1 MPLNL
6 RRRFA
11 DVSRCGDADATESPK
26 AIRFFHPGYGK
37 APITND
43 AQPPIRDALISFP
56 AFDDGGIFYDIA
68 HTACG
73 ILAGNR
79 WDGYFSFDRQ
89 GETVVERP
97 IDGILRERAYFF
109 CLPQPRNSSV
119 DPYPI
124 FARFGDWRFPHNDLP
139 PCWERLRPRFHGD
152 ANGIIRRCA
161 LTDCGLSVDA
171 AHLIPVKE
179 TSWYN
184 DNGMMDYGKATSF
197 STEAVN
203 SLTNVISLRTDV
215 HRMFD
220 ERNFCFAPKADE
232 YQREVLP
239 LRTREDDGIASTNI
253 SVNEVQLPSTD
264 QHDSGKASRTEPSSS
279 DTSPAPVVLAA
290 HIRMD
295 HFLPN
300 IFRDFLFMTKEPRVL
315 LVWDEELGQYR
326 TERAEKSKCIMTAQE
341 ARARSKSPTK
351 RQRPTGETGQVD
363 QEYLYGEDE
372 FDESDHVRDQ
382 YADDSS
388 AIDSG
393 FHDEVFDN
401 DTYDSPE
408 RGRSRKRKFSEP
420 CWQDGGD
427 DATEVK
433 RTNRSV
439 LWH

>member
-6 RRRFA
+6 RRRFT

-37 APITND
+37 APISSD

-56 AFDDGGIFYDIA
+56 AFDDGGIVYDIA

-79 WDGYFSFDRQ
+79 WDG
-89 GETVVERP
+89 
-97 IDGILRERAYFF
+97 
-109 CLPQPRNSSV
+109 
-119 DPYPI
+119 
-124 FARFGDWRFPHNDLP
+124 
-139 PCWERLRPRFHGD
+139 
-152 ANGIIRRCA
+152 
-161 LTDCGLSVDA
+161 
-171 AHLIPVKE
+171 
-179 TSWYN
+179 
-184 DNGMMDYGKATSF
+184 YGKATSF

-220 ERNFCFAPKADE
+220 ERNFCFAPKTDE

-239 LRTREDDGIASTNI
+239 LRTREGDGIASTNI

-290 HIRMD
+290 HVFNSIPGGELQKLFHNREA
-295 HFLPN
+295 HPAIYAASLECLFARFAWTIFSPN

-351 RQRPTGETGQVD
+351 RQRSTGETGQVD

-372 FDESDHVRDQ
+372 FDESDHFRDQ

-420 CWQDGGD
+420 YWPDGGNE
-427 DATEVK
+427 DATEVQ

-439 LWH
+439 L